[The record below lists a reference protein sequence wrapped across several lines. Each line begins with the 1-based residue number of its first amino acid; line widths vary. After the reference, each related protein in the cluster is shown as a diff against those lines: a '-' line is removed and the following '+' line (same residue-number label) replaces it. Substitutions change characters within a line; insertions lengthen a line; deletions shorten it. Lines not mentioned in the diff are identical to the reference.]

1 MVNSKE
7 KSDKILKV
15 TDMDYGNMVG
25 EAFGYAKE
33 GLVGKWMKWI
43 LLLIA
48 TILLTLPLMGYSLKI
63 LRGEKPSPEVE
74 GWGTLFIDGIKY
86 VIIALIYAIP
96 VFIILAVAMAPV
108 LAAAMTGDSN
118 AVMAGLGGFLLG
130 LVLLVIV
137 AIIIG
142 LFEFIGI
149 VRFARTGSM
158 GEAFNFSAIL
168 ATIGKIGWVNYILA
182 LIIMGIILVIIETIC
197 SLIPVVGMLLL
208 FILMPF
214 LTIFQARY
222 TCMVYDSAGS
232 A

>member
-1 MVNSKE
+1 
-7 KSDKILKV
+7 
-15 TDMDYGNMVG
+15 MDFGKMVG

-63 LRGEKPSPEVE
+63 LRGEKPSPEVN

-86 VIIALIYAIP
+86 VIICLIYAIP
-96 VFIILAVAMAPV
+96 VFIILALLMAPV
-108 LAAAMTGDSN
+108 LTAAMTGDSN
-118 AVMAGLGGFLLG
+118 AVMANLGGFLLG

-182 LIIMGIILVIIETIC
+182 LIILGIILVIFETIC

-214 LTIFQARY
+214 FTIFQARY
-222 TCMVYDSAGS
+222 TCLLYDSAGS